1 MSDVKVIKPSNP
13 ETAFTLI
20 ELLVVI
26 AIIAILAAMLL
37 PALASAKFRAKVI
50 NCTSNY
56 KQWAVMANV
65 YASDDPQG
73 RMPSFTATLSG
84 GNPTDVATTFLSS
97 LTGYG
102 MNVPMFFCPVR
113 QADWDAANAWFYQNG
128 VPGHSSISSVAQLNQ
143 YFTSSLPGGRSVNGN
158 YAKLL
163 HDWWVPRSTS
173 LNGNALFPVPGGNGQ
188 TTPVGQLPWPLKT
201 SDSSASL
208 QPIISDL
215 AEGLGSSTNLSAI
228 PKTEAHFAN
237 NNLSSINLG
246 FADGHVVTH
255 NKNAISWQFTG
266 NGGQQSYYY

>member
-1 MSDVKVIKPSNP
+1 MSDVKVIKPSHP

-50 NCTSNY
+50 NCASNY

-73 RMPSFTATLSG
+73 RMPSFTASLSG
-84 GNPTDVATTFLSS
+84 GNPTDVATTFLSN
-97 LTGYG
+97 LAGYG

-128 VPGHSSISSVAQLNQ
+128 VPGHTSISSVAQLNQ
-143 YFTSSLPGGRSVNGN
+143 YFTSTLPGGRSVNGG

-163 HDWWVPRSTS
+163 HDWWVPRS
-173 LNGNALFPVPGGNGQ
+173 NGNGSTLFPATDASGKS
-188 TTPVGQLPWPLKT
+188 TPATELAWPLKI
-201 SDSSASL
+201 SDSTAAL

-215 AEGLGSSTNLSAI
+215 AEGLGSSTNLTAI

-266 NGGQQSYYY
+266 NGGQQSYFY

>member
-1 MSDVKVIKPSNP
+1 MSDVKVIKPSHP

-65 YASDDPQG
+65 YATDDPQG
-73 RMPSFTATLSG
+73 RMPSFTANNSG
-84 GNPTDVATTFLSS
+84 GNPTDVSTNFLVN
-97 LTGYG
+97 LAGYG

-113 QADWDAANAWFYQNG
+113 QADLDAANAWFYQNG
-128 VPGHSSISSVAQLNQ
+128 SPSHTTISSVPQLNQ
-143 YFTSSLPGGRSVNGN
+143 YFTSTLNGGRSLNGD

-163 HDWWVPRSTS
+163 HDWWVPRSS
-173 LNGNALFPVPGGNGQ
+173 GNGSTLFPLTDVSGKA
-188 TTPVGQLPWPLKT
+188 TPATEPAWPLKI
-201 SDSSASL
+201 SDSTAAL

-215 AEGLGSSTNLSAI
+215 AEGLGSSTNLSVI
-228 PKTEAHFAN
+228 PNTEAHFAN
-237 NNLSSINLG
+237 NSLSSINLG

-255 NKNAISWQFTG
+255 GKSAIAWQYTG
-266 NGGQQSYYY
+266 NGGQQSYFY